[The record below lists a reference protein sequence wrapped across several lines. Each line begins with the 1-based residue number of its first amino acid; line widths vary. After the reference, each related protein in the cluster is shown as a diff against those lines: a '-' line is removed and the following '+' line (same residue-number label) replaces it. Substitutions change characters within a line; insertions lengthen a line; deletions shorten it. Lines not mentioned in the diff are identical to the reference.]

1 QVHGVGIDGI
11 EPPMTTICAG
21 EIPRKFPWRE
31 PFVEGSLSENP
42 EWRELAGERYG
53 FLADFEVEAGMCL
66 AVEIKAAHE
75 DRIFMVF
82 GPQVIVEE
90 SGPRILTPEAMDVIE
105 L

>member
-1 QVHGVGIDGI
+1 
-11 EPPMTTICAG
+11 
-21 EIPRKFPWRE
+21 
-31 PFVEGSLSENP
+31 
-42 EWRELAGERYG
+42 
-53 FLADFEVEAGMCL
+53 MCL

-90 SGPRILTPEAMDVIE
+90 GGPRVLTPEAMDVIE

>member
-1 QVHGVGIDGI
+1 MRGRN
-11 EPPMTTICAG
+11 
-21 EIPRKFPWRE
+21 PRKFPWRE
-31 PFVEGSLSENP
+31 PFVEGSLAENP
-42 EWRELAGERYG
+42 EWRELAGDRYG

-90 SGPRILTPEAMDVIE
+90 GGPRVLTPEAMDVIE